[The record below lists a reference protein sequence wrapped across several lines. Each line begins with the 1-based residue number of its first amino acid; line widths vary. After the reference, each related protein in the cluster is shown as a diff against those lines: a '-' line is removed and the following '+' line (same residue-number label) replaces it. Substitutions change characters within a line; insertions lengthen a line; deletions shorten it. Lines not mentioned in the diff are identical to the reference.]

1 MLAML
6 LLLIAFIAGILTVLA
21 PCVLP
26 LLPVI
31 VGGSLSGQAHDKKRP
46 YIIAGAL
53 VGSIVV
59 FTLLLKLSTSLVNLS
74 PKVLT
79 DLSGGLVIALGLA
92 SLFPAAWE
100 ELLGRTGWQAKAQR
114 LLGKSERRGGELAGP
129 LLIGAALGPVF
140 STCSPTYAFI
150 LASVLPRHLASGL
163 VYLLAYCLG
172 LGLALLLAVL
182 LGRKLIARVGW
193 LVDTHGLFRRIFGVI
208 FIIIGVA
215 IIAGWLVRAEIWVAN
230 RLPFDET
237 RIEQRL
243 LDTQVSNTKVK
254 SNAANSSLFNV
265 PGTVTAPALAGLT
278 DWINSP
284 PLQLSQLK
292 GKVVLVDFWT
302 YSCIN
307 CLRTLPYVQQW
318 YQTYA
323 DKGFVVIGV
332 HTPEFAF
339 EHVPGNVEAAVKA
352 NQLTYPVA
360 LDNNHQTWD
369 AFGNNSWPAD
379 YLIDKAGNVRDVHLG
394 EGDYGKTEAAI
405 QALLGEK
412 APLKTAGASVPFNQN
427 QTPETYF
434 GSDRQMNFVGS
445 PILSN
450 GLGTYSPASGLQAG
464 QWTLGGRWQEAG
476 DKITSA
482 GPNSTLTFHAQS
494 RDVYVVAGS
503 ETGQGQTVGVGLP
516 NGSTAFGADVVN
528 GQVDI
533 AGSRLYHIVSLKQ
546 YGDITVTLTVP
557 AGVSLYTFTFGS

>member
-1 MLAML
+1 L
-6 LLLIAFIAGILTVLA
+6 LLLISFIAGILTVLA

-31 VGGSLSGQAHDKKRP
+31 VGGSLSERNHDKKRP

-53 VGSIVV
+53 VGSIVI
-59 FTLLLKLSTSLVNLS
+59 FTLLLKLSTALINLS

-92 SLFPAAWE
+92 SLLPTAWE

-114 LLGKSERRGGELAGP
+114 LLGKSERRNDELIGP
-129 LLIGAALGPVF
+129 ILIGAALGPVF

-182 LGRKLIARVGW
+182 LGRRLLTRVSW
-193 LVDTHGLFRRIFGVI
+193 LVDTHSLFRRIFGVV

-215 IIAGWLVRAEIWVAN
+215 IIAGWLIRAEIWVAN
-230 RLPFDET
+230 HLPFDET
-237 RIEQRL
+237 RLEQRL
-243 LDTQVSNTKVK
+243 LDTQVSNTKIK
-254 SNAANSSLFNV
+254 SSTSSQSTNSSLFNV
-265 PGTVTAPALAGLT
+265 PDNVAAPELTGLT
-278 DWINSP
+278 NWINSP

-307 CLRTLPYVQQW
+307 CLRTLPYVEQW

-339 EHVPGNVEAAVKA
+339 EHVPGNVEAAVKS
-352 NQLTYPVA
+352 NKVTYPVA
-360 LDNNHQTWD
+360 LDNNEGTWN

-379 YLIDKAGNVRDVHLG
+379 YLIDKAGNVRNVHLG
-394 EGDYGKTEAAI
+394 EGDYGQTEAAI

-412 APLKTAGASVPFNQN
+412 VPLQTANASVPFNQN

-434 GSDRQMNFVGS
+434 GSNRTINFVGS
-445 PILSN
+445 PSLAD
-450 GLGTYSPASGLQAG
+450 GLNTYFPSAQLQIN

-482 GPNSTLTFHAQS
+482 GASSTLIFHTQS
-494 RDVYVVAGS
+494 KDVYLVAGS
-503 ETGQGQTVGVGLP
+503 ETGQAETVGVKLP
-516 NGSTAFGADVVN
+516 NGSTDFGADAVS
-528 GQVDI
+528 GQVSI
-533 AGSRLYHIVSLKQ
+533 SGSRLYHIVSLQK
-546 YGDITVTLTVP
+546 YGNTMVTLTVP

>member
-100 ELLGRTGWQAKAQR
+100 EVLGRTGWQAQAQR

-237 RIEQRL
+237 KIEQRL
-243 LDTQVSNTKVK
+243 LDTQVSNTKVR
-254 SNAANSSLFNV
+254 SNAADSSLFNV
-265 PGTVTAPALAGLT
+265 PGTVAAPALAGLT

-323 DKGFVVIGV
+323 NKGFVVIGV

-482 GPNSTLTFHAQS
+482 GPNSTLTFHVQS

-503 ETGQGQTVGVGLP
+503 ETGQAQTVGVSLP
-516 NGSTAFGADVVN
+516 NGSTSFGADVVN

-546 YGDITVTLTVP
+546 YGDTTVTLTVP

>member
-1 MLAML
+1 
-6 LLLIAFIAGILTVLA
+6 
-21 PCVLP
+21 LP

-31 VGGSLSGQAHDKKRP
+31 VGGSLSGKAHDKKRP

-53 VGSIVV
+53 VGSIII
-59 FTLLLKLSTSLVNLS
+59 FTLLLKLSTALVNLS

-79 DLSGGLVIALGLA
+79 DLSGGLVITLGLA
-92 SLFPAAWE
+92 SLFPDAWE

-114 LLGKSERRGGELAGP
+114 LLGKSERHTDELVGP

-163 VYLLAYCLG
+163 IYLLAYCLG

-182 LGRKLIARVGW
+182 LGRRLIARVSW
-193 LVDTHGLFRRIFGVI
+193 LVDTHGLFRRIFGVV
-208 FIIIGVA
+208 FIIIGIA
-215 IIAGWLVRAEIWVAN
+215 IILGWLVRAEIWVAN

-243 LDTQVSNTKVK
+243 LDTQAANTKIK
-254 SNAANSSLFNV
+254 SGSANSSLFNV
-265 PGTVTAPALAGLT
+265 PGTVAAPALAGLT
-278 DWINSP
+278 DWTNSP

-307 CLRTLPYVQQW
+307 CLRTLPYVEQW

-323 DKGFVVIGV
+323 YKGFVVIGV

-339 EHVPGNVEAAVKA
+339 EHVAANVQAAVKS
-352 NQLTYPVA
+352 NKITYPVV

-379 YLIDKAGNVRDVHLG
+379 YLIDKAGNVRNVHLG

-412 APLKTAGASVPFNQN
+412 APLKTAAAGVPFNQN

-445 PILSN
+445 PILAN
-450 GLGTYSPASGLQAG
+450 GLNAYTPGSELQPD

-482 GPNSTLTFHAQS
+482 GANSTLTFHVQS
-494 RDVYVVAGS
+494 KDVYVVAGS
-503 ETGQGQTVGVGLP
+503 ETGQGQAVGVDLA
-516 NGSTAFGADVVN
+516 NGSTAFGADAAN

-546 YGDITVTLTVP
+546 YGDTTVTLTVP
-557 AGVSLYTFTFGS
+557 AGISLYTFTFGS

>member
-1 MLAML
+1 MLGML
-6 LLLIAFIAGILTVLA
+6 LLLISFIAGVLTVLA

-31 VGGSLSGQAHDKKRP
+31 VGGSLSGQAHDKTRP

-53 VGSIVV
+53 VGSIII
-59 FTLLLKLSTSLVNLS
+59 FTLLLKLSTALVNLS

-92 SLFPAAWE
+92 SLFPDAWE
-100 ELLGRTGWQAKAQR
+100 ELLGRTGWQAQAQR
-114 LLGKSERRGGELAGP
+114 LLGKSERHTDELVGP

-163 VYLLAYCLG
+163 IYLLAYCLG

-182 LGRKLIARVGW
+182 LGRRLIARVGW
-193 LVDTHGLFRRIFGVI
+193 LVDTHGLFRRIFGVV

-237 RIEQRL
+237 RIEQQL
-243 LDTQVSNTKVK
+243 LDTQAANTKIK
-254 SNAANSSLFNV
+254 SGGVNSSLFNV
-265 PGTVTAPALAGLT
+265 PGTVAAPALAGLT
-278 DWINSP
+278 DWTNSP

-307 CLRTLPYVQQW
+307 CLRTLPYVEQW
-318 YQTYA
+318 YQAYA

-339 EHVPGNVEAAVKA
+339 EHVAANVQAAVKS
-352 NQLTYPVA
+352 NKITYPVA

-379 YLIDKAGNVRDVHLG
+379 YLIDKAGNVRNVHLG

-412 APLKTAGASVPFNQN
+412 APLRTAGAGVPFNQN

-445 PILSN
+445 PILAN
-450 GLGTYSPASGLQAG
+450 GLNTYTPGSGLQPD
-464 QWTLGGRWQEAG
+464 QWTLGGHWQEAG

-482 GPNSTLTFHAQS
+482 GTNSTLTFHVQS
-494 RDVYVVAGS
+494 KDVYVVAGS
-503 ETGQGQTVGVGLP
+503 ETGQSQAVGVGLA
-516 NGSTAFGADVVN
+516 NGGTDFGADAVN
-528 GQVDI
+528 GQVNI
-533 AGSRLYHIVSLKQ
+533 AGARLYHIVSLKQ
-546 YGDITVTLTVP
+546 YGDTTVTLTVP